1 MAIILNETL
10 KIKKMNKSEIITN
23 LLWTAFGIIGG
34 LNYYSKEEYWICGIL
49 FLIAILYA
57 YKLLKAILR
66 N

>member
-1 MAIILNETL
+1 
-10 KIKKMNKSEIITN
+10 MNKSEIITN